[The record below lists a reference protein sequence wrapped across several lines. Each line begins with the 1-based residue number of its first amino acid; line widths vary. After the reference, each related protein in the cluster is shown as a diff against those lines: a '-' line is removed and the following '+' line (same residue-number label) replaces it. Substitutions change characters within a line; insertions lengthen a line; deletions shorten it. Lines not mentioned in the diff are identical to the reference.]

1 MQIRSEWLSH
11 GIIGM
16 MENIVEINS
25 MEYRGEY
32 VEILE
37 IGGGVEIVN
46 DRDGTGRRKGGGL
59 KVATFPGG
67 RGEGGRGVTLGLYI
81 YNNFFLVT
89 RAT

>member
-11 GIIGM
+11 GISGGI
-16 MENIVEINS
+16 ENIVEINS
-25 MEYRGEY
+25 MEYCGEY

-59 KVATFPGG
+59 KVATFPGRG
-67 RGEGGRGVTLGLYI
+67 RGEGRGVTLGLYI

-89 RAT
+89 LAT